1 MRFALPLSLLLSACL
16 CWTPVGLRAQSRV
29 QTPAPNNL
37 PNLGSPS
44 DDEFTPS
51 AERKI
56 GAQIWGEIQQYR
68 DALDDREITEYL
80 NLIGNQL
87 AIVAVSPGGSG
98 SASPFPASEFTFFAV
113 KDPTIN
119 AFALPGAYIG
129 VNTGLLTAAQTESE
143 LASVLGHEIGHVTQ
157 RHIAAQISQGKGVNM
172 AVLGAVLLGVLAATR
187 GGNSAANVAQATMSF
202 GIAGAIS
209 AQLAFSRDAE
219 READRI
225 GFQTLTAAGYEPLGM
240 ATFFQRLQQ
249 ASRYYEGTGPAFA
262 TTHPLTIDRISDIQN
277 RVRESRYRQHV
288 DRFDFLLARA
298 RATALS
304 DTTAAGLRN
313 SVTGFKAAT
322 ADAMRGYNP
331 QASANF
337 YGLAVA
343 LLALRDFAA
352 ADAALQDARSLGPEH
367 GYLEKLQAEIRV
379 AQNRAPEAVDIMKAA
394 LARWPSSLTLIDYYS
409 RALQAAGHNDQAAQ
423 FLRERTVGFRSDPGL
438 YELLARSYE
447 SLGQPARQHQ
457 ALGEA
462 YRLRGSLKGAVEQY
476 SIAQRLMQGSGTS
489 NDDYVLSSEIASRLR
504 ELREQ
509 LKLETEDRKKS

>member
-1 MRFALPLSLLLSACL
+1 MRAAPLLSLFLSASL
-16 CWTPVGLRAQSRV
+16 CWMPVGARAQSRE
-29 QTPAPNNL
+29 QSATPNNL
-37 PNLGSPS
+37 PNLGSVN

-51 AERKI
+51 AERKL
-56 GAQIWGEIQQYR
+56 GAQIWGEIQRYR
-68 DALDDREITEYL
+68 DAFDDREITEYL

-87 AIVAVSPGGSG
+87 AIIAVSPGGSG

-113 KDPTIN
+113 KDSTIN

-157 RHIAAQISQGKGVNM
+157 RHITSQISQGKGVNM
-172 AVLGAVLLGVLAATR
+172 AVLGAMLLGVLAATR
-187 GGNSAANVAQATMSF
+187 GGNSAANVAQATMTF

-249 ASRYYEGTGPAFA
+249 ASRYYEGSGPAFA
-262 TTHPLTIDRISDIQN
+262 TTHPLTVDRISDIQN
-277 RVRESRYRQHV
+277 RVREARYRQHV

-304 DTTAAGLRN
+304 DTSGAGLRE
-313 SVTGFKAAT
+313 SITAFKAAT

-331 QASANF
+331 QASANY

-343 LLALRDFAA
+343 QLALRDIDG
-352 ADAALQDARSLGPEH
+352 ADASIKEAKSMGPEH
-367 GYLEKLQAEIRV
+367 GYLEKLQAEVRV
-379 AQNRAPEAVDIMKAA
+379 AQNRAAEAVDIMKAA
-394 LARWPSSLTLIDYYS
+394 VARWPSSLTLVDYYA

-423 FLRERTVGFRSDPGL
+423 YLRERTAGFRTDPGL

-447 SLGQPARQHQ
+447 ALGQAPRQHQ

-462 YRLRGSLKGAVEQY
+462 YRLRGRMKGAVEQY
-476 SIAQRLMQGSGTS
+476 SIAQRLMQGASSS
-489 NDDYVLSSEIASRLR
+489 NEDFALSSEIASRIR

-509 LKLETEDRKKS
+509 LKRETEDRKSS